1 MQNNTS
7 AVRVSFLILDRNRFG
22 PWKLIL
28 WNVGLCIWLTSGSSS
43 AEVLSS
49 SNIFYNPNQVQIIDL
64 QISDHQLQ
72 KMKSALPRRIYVP
85 ATFHWAGQTIQN
97 VGVRYKGNSS
107 SHPHQKHKRGFLI
120 KFNEFEKGQSFLGLK
135 RISLDNGIQF
145 GSLFSERLITSILRQ
160 LDVKASRSNYSK
172 LYLNGKYQGVYV
184 NVERIDKVFIKN
196 ELADGGSLYKVD
208 IFDRSSL
215 WSANLGPMPPIA
227 ETDAN
232 PIAFE
237 PKSKAANQQNAM
249 DVIDLITKINE
260 TNDNDFAQ
268 VIESIID
275 LDAFLKTMAVM
286 LFSGAFDQL
295 TGTNPHNYYL
305 YCPPMSNR
313 WHYIPWDL
321 DVGFADKAFGYIPVI
336 DGWHAGWPL
345 IGSSPSPLIQRI
357 VNNRELLARYRKIAD
372 TILENYFHPDKLL
385 PQVDI
390 LYEQILTDL
399 ETDPFP
405 DLRATNKQDQGY
417 NYIVQ
422 SIKDFICLR
431 YKTAR
436 KQLDEPGNQPPLV
449 PIRPPSHQRRGPKP
463 GPPSANAPS
472 NLHSVSV
479 SRASVS
485 LKWTDNA
492 TNEGAYI
499 LQRADGKGNHPFHN
513 HIGQFSAD
521 VTTAH
526 DKQVVPGS
534 TYRYRVYA
542 LCPSTS
548 GPKGTGL
555 SNTITVQIPSRFSE

>member
-1 MQNNTS
+1 MPNNTS
-7 AVRVSFLILDRNRFG
+7 TVRVSFLTSDQNKFG
-22 PWKLIL
+22 VWKLIL
-28 WNVGLCIWLTSGSSS
+28 WNIGLWIWLTIGSSS
-43 AEVLSS
+43 ANVLPN
-49 SNIFYNPNQVQIIDL
+49 SNTFYDPNQVQIIDL

-72 KMKSALPRRIYVP
+72 KMKSALPRRIYVS
-85 ATFHWAGQTIQN
+85 ATFQWSGQVIEN

-120 KFNEFEKGQSFLGLK
+120 KFNEFEKGQSFLGLN

-160 LDVKASRSNYSK
+160 LGVKASRSNYSK
-172 LYLNGKYQGVYV
+172 LYLNGKYQGIYV
-184 NVERIDKVFIKN
+184 NVERIDRVFIKN

-215 WSANLGPMPPIA
+215 WSANLGPLPPM
-227 ETDAN
+227 EKTDSN
-232 PIAFE
+232 PTAFE
-237 PKSKAANQQNAM
+237 PKSKAANQQKTR

-260 TNDNDFAQ
+260 TNDNDFAR

-305 YCPPMSNR
+305 YCSPMNNR

-336 DGWHAGWPL
+336 DGWNAAWPL
-345 IGSSPSPLIQRI
+345 IGGSPSPLIQRI
-357 VNNRELLARYRKIAD
+357 VNDPKLLARYRTLANK
-372 TILENYFHPDKLL
+372 ILENYFHPDKLL
-385 PQVDI
+385 PKVDL
-390 LYEQILTDL
+390 LYKQILTDL

-405 DLRATNKQDQGY
+405 SRRATNKQDQNY
-417 NYIVQ
+417 NDIVQ
-422 SIKDFICLR
+422 SIKDFIYLR

-436 KQLDEPGNQPPLV
+436 QQLDEPGDQPPLV
-449 PIRPPSHQRRGPKP
+449 PIRPPSHQQRGPKP

-472 NLHSVSV
+472 NLHSVSI
-479 SRASVS
+479 SRSSVS

-499 LQRADGKGNHPFHN
+499 LQRAEGESNQPFHN

-521 VTTAH
+521 ITTAH

-534 TYRYRVYA
+534 IYRYRVYA
-542 LCPSTS
+542 LCPSPS

-555 SNTITVQIPSRFSE
+555 SNTITIQIPSGFRD

>member
-1 MQNNTS
+1 M
-7 AVRVSFLILDRNRFG
+7 
-22 PWKLIL
+22 IL

-85 ATFHWAGQTIQN
+85 ATFHWAGQTIEN

-184 NVERIDKVFIKN
+184 NVERIDRVFIKN

-208 IFDRSSL
+208 IFD
-215 WSANLGPMPPIA
+215 
-227 ETDAN
+227 
-232 PIAFE
+232 
-237 PKSKAANQQNAM
+237 
-249 DVIDLITKINE
+249 VIDLITKINE
-260 TNDNDFAQ
+260 TTDNDFAQ
-268 VIESIID
+268 VIESIIN

-372 TILENYFHPDKLL
+372 TILENYFQSFQAGIINLNLK
-385 PQVDI
+385 I
-390 LYEQILTDL
+390 L
-399 ETDPFP
+399 
-405 DLRATNKQDQGY
+405 
-417 NYIVQ
+417 
-422 SIKDFICLR
+422 
-431 YKTAR
+431 
-436 KQLDEPGNQPPLV
+436 
-449 PIRPPSHQRRGPKP
+449 
-463 GPPSANAPS
+463 
-472 NLHSVSV
+472 
-479 SRASVS
+479 
-485 LKWTDNA
+485 
-492 TNEGAYI
+492 
-499 LQRADGKGNHPFHN
+499 
-513 HIGQFSAD
+513 
-521 VTTAH
+521 
-526 DKQVVPGS
+526 
-534 TYRYRVYA
+534 
-542 LCPSTS
+542 
-548 GPKGTGL
+548 
-555 SNTITVQIPSRFSE
+555 